1 MRTLTYKLWLTELKV
16 LHLVDFK
23 SLKTCNTLLNPG
35 WFSLIQV
42 VSGTINF
49 MDGSSSISLSAGDM
63 YAVPSMA
70 EVIAVT
76 PPLQICFISCTM
88 DFAVTNRFS
97 RSGIGYIEMLTN
109 HSPFVLSLT
118 QTEIRDMIELFGLL
132 KKKVLSRYTIFQ
144 EEMVLLCVNLIL
156 YEFSGL
162 YYKYSENIIV
172 VHYHREKIAMNFMT
186 LVQQNC
192 KMHHNVSFYADSLF
206 VSKGHLGKA
215 VRNVIGMSAKHYIE
229 MAIISEAYSLLA
241 NDNLSITE
249 VGEHLNFTTL
259 SSFSGFFKKYTK
271 LTPTQYRL
279 NLKF

>member
-1 MRTLTYKLWLTELKV
+1 MRTLTHKLSLTELKV

-23 SLKTCNTLLNPG
+23 SIKTCNTLLNPG

-49 MDGSSSISLSAGDM
+49 MDGSSNIRLSAGDM

-109 HSPFVLSLT
+109 HSSFVLSLT

-132 KKKVLSRYTIFQ
+132 KKKVFSRYTIFQ
-144 EEMVLLCVNLIL
+144 EEMALLCFNLIL

-162 YYKYSENIIV
+162 YHKYSENIIV